1 MEVKNE
7 MTKTKG
13 DKFKEFMKENSS
25 SIIIVSALSVVMAC
39 KLGYDTGRKRGFRD
53 GRNDILDA
61 IASSDGIRLAKDDM
75 GTYLF
80 KATKIIKEQ
89 MDKN

>member
-13 DKFKEFMKENSS
+13 EKFKEFMKENSG
-25 SIIIVSALSVVMAC
+25 IIIVSALSVVIAC
-39 KLGYDTGRKRGFRD
+39 KLGYNTGHKRGFRD
-53 GRNDILDA
+53 GKNDILDT
-61 IASSDGIRLAKDDM
+61 IASSDGIRLAKDGM

-80 KATKIIKEQ
+80 KATKIVKEQ

>member
-7 MTKTKG
+7 MTKREKV
-13 DKFKEFMKENSS
+13 KEFMKGSGGV
-25 SIIIVSALSVVMAC
+25 IIVSVLSVAMAC
-39 KLGYDTGRKRGFRD
+39 KIGYNTGHKRGFRD
-53 GRNDILDA
+53 GKNDILNT
-61 IASSDGIRLAKDDM
+61 IASSDGIRLAKDGV

-80 KATKIIKEQ
+80 KATKIIEEQ

>member
-13 DKFKEFMKENSS
+13 EKFKEFMKENSG
-25 SIIIVSALSVVMAC
+25 IIIVSALSVAMVC
-39 KLGYDTGRKRGFRD
+39 KLGYNTGHKRGFRD
-53 GRNDILDA
+53 GKNNILDT
-61 IASSDGIRLAKDDM
+61 IASSDGIRLAKDGV

>member
-13 DKFKEFMKENSS
+13 EKFKEFMKENS
-25 SIIIVSALSVVMAC
+25 IIIVSALSVTMAC
-39 KLGYDTGRKRGFRD
+39 KLGYDTGHKRGFRD
-53 GRNDILDA
+53 GRNDILDT
-61 IASSDGIRLAKDDM
+61 ITSSDGIRLAKDGM

>member
-7 MTKTKG
+7 MTKG
-13 DKFKEFMKENSS
+13 EKFKEFMKEKSG
-25 SIIIVSALSVVMAC
+25 IIIVSALSVVIAC
-39 KLGYDTGRKRGFRD
+39 KLGYNTGHKRGFRD
-53 GRNDILDA
+53 GQDDILDT
-61 IASSDGIRLAKDDM
+61 IASSDGIRLAKDGV

>member
-13 DKFKEFMKENSS
+13 EKFKEFMKENGG
-25 SIIIVSALSVVMAC
+25 IIIVSALSVAMAC
-39 KLGYDTGRKRGFRD
+39 KLGYNTGHKRGFRD
-53 GRNDILDA
+53 GKNDILDA
-61 IASSDGIRLAKDDM
+61 IASSDGIRLAKDGV

>member
-13 DKFKEFMKENSS
+13 EKFKEFMKENSS
-25 SIIIVSALSVVMAC
+25 SIIVSALSVAMAC
-39 KLGYDTGRKRGFRD
+39 KFGYDTGHKRGFRD

-61 IASSDGIRLAKDDM
+61 IASSDGIRLAKDGM

>member
-7 MTKTKG
+7 MTKG
-13 DKFKEFMKENSS
+13 EKFKKFMKENSG
-25 SIIIVSALSVVMAC
+25 IIIVSVLSVTMAC
-39 KLGYDTGRKRGFRD
+39 KLGYDTGRKSGFSD
-53 GRNDILDA
+53 GKNYILDT
-61 IASSDGIRLAKDDM
+61 IASSDGIRLAKDGM

>member
-1 MEVKNE
+1 MEVRNE
-7 MTKTKG
+7 MSKG
-13 DKFKEFMKENSS
+13 EKVKEFMKGSGG
-25 SIIIVSALSVVMAC
+25 IIIVSVLSVAMAC
-39 KLGYDTGRKRGFRD
+39 KIGYDAGHKKGFRD
-53 GRNDILDA
+53 GTNDILDT
-61 IASSDGIRLAKDDM
+61 IASSDGIRLAKDGM

>member
-1 MEVKNE
+1 MKEKNE
-7 MTKTKG
+7 MTKGEKV
-13 DKFKEFMKENSS
+13 KEFMKENGGV
-25 SIIIVSALSVVMAC
+25 IIISVLSVAMAC
-39 KLGYDTGRKRGFRD
+39 KIGYDAGRKRGFRD
-53 GRNDILDA
+53 GRNDILDS
-61 IASSDGIRLAKDDM
+61 IASSDGIRLAKDGV

>member
-7 MTKTKG
+7 MTKG
-13 DKFKEFMKENSS
+13 EKFKEFMKEKSG
-25 SIIIVSALSVVMAC
+25 IIIVSALSVVIAC
-39 KLGYDTGRKRGFRD
+39 KLGYNTGHKRGFRD
-53 GRNDILDA
+53 GKNDILDT
-61 IASSDGIRLAKDDM
+61 IASSDGIRLAKDGV

-80 KATKIIKEQ
+80 KATKIIEEQ

>member
-7 MTKTKG
+7 MTKG
-13 DKFKEFMKENSS
+13 EKFKEFMKENSG
-25 SIIIVSALSVVMAC
+25 IIIASVLSVTMAC
-39 KLGYDTGRKRGFRD
+39 KLGYDTGRKSGFRD
-53 GRNDILDA
+53 GKNYILDT
-61 IASSDGIRLAKDDM
+61 IASSDGIRLAKDGM

-80 KATKIIKEQ
+80 KATKIIEEQ